1 MCTTLWTA
9 SESVVISK
17 RQTELEN
24 MWSNVVSMDLTWE
37 VRVKTTIHI
46 VLYIMYNTTE
56 TKLSNPAKFL
66 ILETRKLKK
75 SNFSYKFQNKHV

>member
-66 ILETRKLKK
+66 TLETRKLKK